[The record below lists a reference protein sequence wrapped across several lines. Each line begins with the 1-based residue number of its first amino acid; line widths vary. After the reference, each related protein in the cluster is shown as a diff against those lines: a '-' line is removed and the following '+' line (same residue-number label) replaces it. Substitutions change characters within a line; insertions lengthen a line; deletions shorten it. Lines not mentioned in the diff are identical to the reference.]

1 MFEQFLDIAAL
12 SCLVLA
18 ALLSAAAG
26 VGLLRFTD
34 SLSRLHAATKPQIF
48 GLLLVIAAVA
58 IDERSLGVFLALVPV
73 FVFQALTAPT
83 AAHMVGRAAYRTG
96 QLDDN
101 IILVDEL
108 GPAIDRATARA
119 AEQGNGQDLADE
131 ARDRELAALDQDG
144 QNRILDGVIAQRR
157 AEQQRAER
165 EYRARQERGYDL
177 DEKAPEQPP
186 RGPGV
191 S

>member
-1 MFEQFLDIAAL
+1 MFDQILDVAAL
-12 SCLVLA
+12 VCLVLA

-58 IDERSLGVFLALVPV
+58 LDQRSFGVLLALVPV
-73 FVFQALTAPT
+73 FVFQGLTAPT

-96 QLDDN
+96 QLDSKT
-101 IILVDEL
+101 ILVDEL
-108 GPAIDRATARA
+108 GPAVARATAAA
-119 AEQGNGQDLADE
+119 AEQDRQQALAE
-131 ARDRELAALDQDG
+131 EQRDRELAAQELPDG
-144 QNRILDGVIAQRR
+144 SDP
-157 AEQQRAER
+157 
-165 EYRARQERGYDL
+165 
-177 DEKAPEQPP
+177 APGRPP
-186 RGPGV
+186 TL